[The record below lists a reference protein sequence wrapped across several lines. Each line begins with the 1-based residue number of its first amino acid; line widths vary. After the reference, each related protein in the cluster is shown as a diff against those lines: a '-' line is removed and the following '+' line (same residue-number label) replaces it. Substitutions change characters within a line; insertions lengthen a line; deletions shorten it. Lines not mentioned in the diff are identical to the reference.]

1 MIRTTMNVKSTGKGT
16 SRAAVLERP
25 WVNLD
30 WPCNQLV
37 PTVWRHLYTYSV
49 EALSPLYQRH
59 LLP

>member
-1 MIRTTMNVKSTGKGT
+1 MNVKSTGKGT